1 VAAPTRVACDTHSLQ
16 AFGGTNWGNLG
27 YPRGYTSYDYGATI
41 AEDRTITRKKYGEA
55 KPLGYFFSSVPAYR
69 EAVPRRATTALTAT
83 ADLTVTPL
91 SANET
96 GFWVLRHT
104 DYSQRKK
111 SEYEI
116 TLPTRRG
123 NITIPQLVEKL
134 TLNGRDSKIICY
146 SSIFL
151 NGLGL
156 MASGVKNVL
165 IFFSD

>member
-1 VAAPTRVACDTHSLQ
+1 
-16 AFGGTNWGNLG
+16 LG